1 MKFGLDRSVK
11 LTPRLHSGM
20 FRFARAKTT
29 QDVFSD
35 LLDVRVAVTENP
47 GPVRGCGGKHDA
59 VVGVD
64 PHRSRPP
71 ARKTFGILRPFR
83 TKPPG
88 PEDDEILRRTIVMAR
103 NRKTLLVR
111 PIGNRCAVTFVA
123 NERVIH
129 SKGVAVAQPGPLE
142 DPVFG
147 MLYPVAD
154 GFALTPPLTAAITM
168 ADASQAVF
176 RINIEPLVSLLVI
189 AGKLGLVASKGGAA
203 LHQVN
208 PPPAGIA
215 AEKATFPPFSTKA
228 STLRRIC
235 SLQYSS

>member
-1 MKFGLDRSVK
+1 
-11 LTPRLHSGM
+11 M

-29 QDVFSD
+29 QDLSSD
-35 LLDVRVAVTENP
+35 LPEGRVAVTENP

-111 PIGNRCAVTFVA
+111 PVGNPWRGAFLT
-123 NERVIH
+123 NSPLIQ
-129 SKGVAVAQPGPLE
+129 SKDVAV
-142 DPVFG
+142 
-147 MLYPVAD
+147 
-154 GFALTPPLTAAITM
+154 
-168 ADASQAVF
+168 
-176 RINIEPLVSLLVI
+176 
-189 AGKLGLVASKGGAA
+189 
-203 LHQVN
+203 
-208 PPPAGIA
+208 
-215 AEKATFPPFSTKA
+215 
-228 STLRRIC
+228 
-235 SLQYSS
+235 